1 MVMVAVIVIV
11 IVIVMVRVMDFFGAK
26 ASYSM
31 SSWCL
36 PPPGGLVRSPLT
48 PESLLAALLG
58 WWWWWW
64 WRCVCVCACVCV

>member
-1 MVMVAVIVIV
+1 MAMVTVIV
-11 IVIVMVRVMDFFGAK
+11 IVIVMVREMDVFGAK

-48 PESLLAALLG
+48 PESLLAALLV
-58 WWWWWW
+58 WWWGG
-64 WRCVCVCACVCV
+64 VGEHDLVHVKL

>member
-1 MVMVAVIVIV
+1 MVAVIVIV
-11 IVIVMVRVMDFFGAK
+11 SVMVRVMDLLGAK

-48 PESLLAALLG
+48 PESLIAALLATG
-58 WWWWWW
+58 EGGKG
-64 WRCVCVCACVCV
+64 VTVGA